1 MTLDFSTTLN
11 FVCFVLTI
19 VAFIFGAI
27 KLFNRNVPIYFR
39 ICVCAVGCY
48 ALGGL
53 SECVYAICTGEF
65 TADVSISM
73 LGLFGCLFFMISA
86 NLEGDKIDKREELKI
101 HYKKHDLFAYI
112 APAILGVALIYMI
125 YVAKDQVTLSKIIF
139 LTIVYIPILPASFL
153 SLLYLVRP
161 SDAVKIYKY
170 TKLSN
175 LFILL
180 FCILSVAD
188 LYLLINQMWDA
199 SSICS
204 LVCVLA
210 LCALMYS
217 CCRGAKGWKSISRED
232 LAVPAD
238 TDDGAKEESAANC
251 QAGPAVAK
259 PNTKSNIEESA

>member
-1 MTLDFSTTLN
+1 MLSLA
-11 FVCFVLTI
+11 
-19 VAFIFGAI
+19 AFIVGAV
-27 KLFNRNVPIYFR
+27 KLFNRDVPIYFR

-53 SECVYAICTGEF
+53 SECVFAICTGEF
-65 TADVSISM
+65 SPDVSISM

-86 NLEGDKIDKREELKI
+86 NLEGDKIDKREELQI

-112 APAILGVALIYMI
+112 APIILGAALIFIFYS
-125 YVAKDQVTLSKIIF
+125 AFDKTTLPKLIFTVII
-139 LTIVYIPILPASFL
+139 YIPILPASFL

-175 LFILL
+175 LFILI
-180 FCILSVAD
+180 FCALSVCD
-188 LYLLINQMWDA
+188 LYLLANQMWDP

-204 LVCVLA
+204 LACVLA

-217 CCRGAKGWKSISRED
+217 CCRGAKGWKALSGED
-232 LAVPAD
+232 RAVPSD
-238 TDDGAKEESAANC
+238 SGDDIKEESA
-251 QAGPAVAK
+251 
-259 PNTKSNIEESA
+259 